1 MGADKESSEIVGTI
15 LTLASKL
22 EMDVIA
28 EGVETEG
35 QLTQLEASGC
45 EFGQGYF
52 FSEPRDARTIDA
64 LLEMNFPTRPDAF
77 YPGPHFFQ
85 EDETLSSDLSM

>member
-1 MGADKESSEIVGTI
+1 M
-15 LTLASKL
+15 ASKL

-28 EGVETEG
+28 EGVETEE

-64 LLEMNFPTRPDAF
+64 LLEMNFSTGSDTF
-77 YPGPHFFQ
+77 SLSPHYFL
-85 EDETLSSDLSM
+85 EDETLSSTLPM